1 MRLTGIFQE
10 SWRYGDDWTVDGA
23 CCVILNITC
32 MSVVSVAVLLH
43 GRMVCFSKWFKTTS
57 KCQHRVG
64 SNDGLTGQSGL
75 TVKVTLVTL
84 IPEEEICYE
93 SASFFVKHLPVHV
106 CGSERWH
113 HVLYHFHLFCCH
125 HFGVLYCFVYKHKSV
140 VKSYTFGNYSL
151 QNKLISLWIWLRV

>member
-1 MRLTGIFQE
+1 M
-10 SWRYGDDWTVDGA
+10 
-23 CCVILNITC
+23 
-32 MSVVSVAVLLH
+32 
-43 GRMVCFSKWFKTTS
+43 TS

-106 CGSERWH
+106 CGSER
-113 HVLYHFHLFCCH
+113 
-125 HFGVLYCFVYKHKSV
+125 
-140 VKSYTFGNYSL
+140 
-151 QNKLISLWIWLRV
+151 